1 MANFRL
7 PCIVRGYELAVDS
20 PDTRSPDVPG
30 TTGLIPAHEFSLYCL
45 DGPTLDSPNLDGPN
59 LDGPNLD
66 GPNLDSTDAVA
77 ATSGSPPFSAM
88 QYSRY
93 KYGSVAAAEAFARAL
108 GEAFCAC
115 RPELVRVPR
124 LLMTSSPYTYVP
136 TAATALA
143 RGLQPILNSARA
155 GFGLPPA
162 PFVQVDRI
170 GTSAGDYG
178 TLSAQARDRR
188 MAANVLSF
196 RRFPPGQVRG
206 AHLLVVDDVR
216 VTGAHQLSVMR
227 ASEDMPFLARI
238 FLYIARFGAA
248 GSRFDP
254 TQEDALNHAAVRTLA
269 DLAPIVT
276 GGDFSWNVRVC
287 KFVLD
292 RANRHGLPRFLGE
305 MPGWFVRDLH
315 RNSCRDGYARMARYA
330 PSHELVRAEL
340 ARRSGRPRRARLRVG
355 PPARLPA

>member
-1 MANFRL
+1 
-7 PCIVRGYELAVDS
+7 
-20 PDTRSPDVPG
+20 
-30 TTGLIPAHEFSLYCL
+30 LYCL
-45 DGPTLDSPNLDGPN
+45 DGP
-59 LDGPNLD
+59 
-66 GPNLDSTDAVA
+66 DAA
-77 ATSGSPPFSAM
+77 AAMSGSPSFSAI

-108 GEAFCAC
+108 GEAFCEC

-143 RGLQPILNSARA
+143 RGLQPVLNAVRA
-155 GFGLPPA
+155 GVGLPPA

-196 RRFPPGQVRG
+196 RRFRPDQVRG
-206 AHLLVVDDVR
+206 AHLLVVDDVQ
-216 VTGAHQLSVMR
+216 VTGAHQRCVMR
-227 ASEDMPFLARI
+227 ASEDMPFLART
-238 FLYIARFGAA
+238 FLYIACFRPA

-254 TQEDALNHAAVRTLA
+254 TLEDALNHAAVRTLG
-269 DLAPIVT
+269 DLGRIVT

-287 KFVLD
+287 KFVLNQ
-292 RANRHGLPRFLGE
+292 ANRRGLPRFLGA
-305 MPGWFVRDLH
+305 MPGWFVRDLY
-315 RNSCRDGYARMARYA
+315 RNSCRDGYARMDLYA
-330 PSHELVRAEL
+330 PSHQVVRAEL
-340 ARRSGRPRRARLRVG
+340 ARRYGRPRRGRLRVG
-355 PPARLPA
+355 PRACLPA